1 MKIVLPGSVI
11 GVLGGGEKARM
22 LALVAYRMGYRV
34 HAFAPAGAWGDVS
47 ITAGWDDTGRLHEF
61 AAATDVIIV
70 ASDDVPPS
78 TLRALPESCNLQPG
92 PRAFEAA
99 ARDALVE
106 RDPAKAI
113 AADFVILGIRS
124 VNGSSMFYDPIAVD
138 RINGAADISRAPAA
152 ISLKPAHQ
160 ATEILRRKMEQLEI
174 TGVACGSFTLTA
186 DSQLPLHEFTIGP
199 HRAGDVTVVAS
210 VTSQYEQ
217 HLRAVCGLPLGSTDL
232 LRPAAMAVLPDDT
245 WSNGDPNWSAATV
258 MPEVK
263 LHLHGNHSGFLTATA
278 ASGTLA
284 RQIVR
289 AARAS
294 LANKELGGR
303 ASG

>member
-1 MKIVLPGSVI
+1 MKIVLPGSAV
-11 GVLGGGEKARM
+11 GVLGGGETARM
-22 LALVAYRMGYRV
+22 LALAAYRMGYRV
-34 HAFAPAGAWGDVS
+34 YAFSPADAWGDVS
-47 ITAGWDDTGRLHEF
+47 ITAGWDDTERLREF
-61 AAATDVIIV
+61 AASADVVIV
-70 ASDDVPPS
+70 ASDDVPLS
-78 TLRALPESCNLQPG
+78 ALQAVAESSNLQPG

-99 ARDALVE
+99 TRHTLVE
-106 RDPAKAI
+106 RDPAKAV
-113 AADFVILGIRS
+113 AADFVIIGVRS

-138 RINGAADISRAPAA
+138 RVNGVADISRAPAA
-152 ISLKPAHQ
+152 ISLRPAHQ
-160 ATEILRRKMEQLEI
+160 ATEILRRKMEELEI

-186 DSQLPLHEFTIGP
+186 DSQLPLHEFNVGP

-232 LRPAAMAVLPDDT
+232 LRPAAMAVLSEEI
-245 WSNGDPNWSAATV
+245 WSAGDPNWAAATA

-263 LHLHGNHSGFLTATA
+263 LHLNGVRSGFLTGTA

-284 RQIVR
+284 KQIVR

-294 LANKELGGR
+294 LSAK
-303 ASG
+303 